1 METKRKALGKGLE
14 QLFTNERIDF
24 DNFEKGLVEEAKPN
38 EIVEIKIS
46 EIRSNPYQPRKIF
59 DEEALNELASS
70 IKEHGIVQP
79 IIVKKSIK
87 GYELVAGERR
97 TKAAK
102 IAGLETVPAI
112 VKDFDDEQMMEIALI
127 ENIQRE
133 NLNPIE
139 EAMAYD
145 SILRSSNITQDEL
158 AKKFGKS
165 RSYITNSLG
174 LLRLPDDTKKYVE
187 DNKLSMSHA
196 RALSKLEDNDQIN
209 RLANKIVNENLNV
222 RAIENITRDIHEQE
236 IKKEQDEN
244 TLFEFKQYDTLNTN
258 HIYEDAMREKFGI
271 KVKITNKKIEI
282 SYSSQLEL
290 QRILEL
296 MDVKIEG

>member
-38 EIVEIKIS
+38 EIVQIKITD
-46 EIRSNPYQPRKIF
+46 IRSNPYQPRKIF

-112 VKDFDDEQMMEIALI
+112 VKDFDDEEMMEIALI

-145 SILRSSNITQDEL
+145 SILRSSNITQEEL

-196 RALSKLEDNDQIN
+196 RALSKLEDNNQIN
-209 RLANKIVNENLNV
+209 RLANKIVTEGLNV

-236 IKKEQDEN
+236 EKQNLQNDDN
-244 TLFEFKQYDTLNTN
+244 LFKQYDTINPN
-258 HIYEDAMREKFGI
+258 HIYEDAMREKLGT

-282 SYSSQLEL
+282 PFSSQLEL

-296 MDVKIEG
+296 LDIRIEG

>member
-38 EIVEIKIS
+38 EIVQIKITD
-46 EIRSNPYQPRKIF
+46 IRSNPYQPRKIF

-112 VKDFDDEQMMEIALI
+112 VKDFDDEEMMEIALI

-145 SILRSSNITQDEL
+145 SILRSSNITQEEL

-196 RALSKLEDNDQIN
+196 RALSKLEDNNQIN
-209 RLANKIVNENLNV
+209 RLANKIVTEGLNV
-222 RAIENITRDIHEQE
+222 RAIENITRNIHEQE
-236 IKKEQDEN
+236 EKQNLQNDDN
-244 TLFEFKQYDTLNTN
+244 FFKQYDTINPN
-258 HIYEDAMREKFGI
+258 HIYEDAMREKLGT

-282 SYSSQLEL
+282 PFSSQLEL

-296 MDVKIEG
+296 LDIRIEG

>member
-38 EIVEIKIS
+38 EIVQIKITD
-46 EIRSNPYQPRKIF
+46 IRSNPYQPRKIF

-112 VKDFDDEQMMEIALI
+112 VKDFDDEEMMEIALI

-145 SILRSSNITQDEL
+145 SILRSSNITQEEL

-196 RALSKLEDNDQIN
+196 RALSKLEDNNQIN
-209 RLANKIVNENLNV
+209 RLANKIVTEGLNV

-236 IKKEQDEN
+236 EKK
-244 TLFEFKQYDTLNTN
+244 TLQNDDNFFKQYDTINPN
-258 HIYEDAMREKFGI
+258 HIYEDAMREKLGT

-282 SYSSQLEL
+282 PFSSQLEL

-296 MDVKIEG
+296 LEIKIEG

>member
-38 EIVEIKIS
+38 EIVQIKITD
-46 EIRSNPYQPRKIF
+46 IRSNPYQPRKIF

-112 VKDFDDEQMMEIALI
+112 VKDFDDEEMMEIALI

-145 SILRSSNITQDEL
+145 SILRSSNITQEEL

-196 RALSKLEDNDQIN
+196 RALSKLEDNNQIN
-209 RLANKIVNENLNV
+209 HLANKIVTEGLNV

-236 IKKEQDEN
+236 EKQNLQNDDN
-244 TLFEFKQYDTLNTN
+244 FFKQYDTINPN
-258 HIYEDAMREKFGI
+258 HIYEDAMREKLGT

-282 SYSSQLEL
+282 PFSSQLEL

-296 MDVKIEG
+296 LDIRIEG

>member
-14 QLFTNERIDF
+14 HLFTNERIDF

-38 EIVEIKIS
+38 EIVQIKITD
-46 EIRSNPYQPRKIF
+46 IRSNPYQPRKIF

-112 VKDFDDEQMMEIALI
+112 VKDFDDEEMMEIALI

-145 SILRSSNITQDEL
+145 SILRSSNITQEEL

-196 RALSKLEDNDQIN
+196 RALSKLEDNNQIN
-209 RLANKIVNENLNV
+209 RLANKIVTEGLNV

-236 IKKEQDEN
+236 EKQNLQNDDN
-244 TLFEFKQYDTLNTN
+244 FFKQYDTINPN
-258 HIYEDAMREKFGI
+258 HIYEDAMREKLGT

-282 SYSSQLEL
+282 PFSSQLEL

-296 MDVKIEG
+296 LDIRIEG